1 MKLSTLEIKGF
12 KSFADKTV
20 LHFNENITGVVG
32 PNGCGKSNVV
42 DAIRWVLGEQKP
54 TALRTEKMENLIFN
68 GTKARKSSGMAE
80 VSLTFENTRNLLAT
94 EFSTVTVSRHYFKTG
109 ESEYRINGVTCRL
122 KDIHNLFMDTGI
134 STDSYSIIELGML
147 DDILHDKDNSRRK
160 LFEQAAGISKYK
172 TRKKETLNKLSA
184 TQVDLDRV
192 EDLLFEIENNLK
204 ELEKQAKRAQRYQK
218 LKGDYKD
225 NSIDLAV
232 LTLQSQKDVYK
243 QLNEQQ
249 TAESDTKLQIEA
261 EIQALEASIADK
273 KTALIDKEQSLSK
286 LQKDLNAV
294 TNDIHTKENDS
305 NLSKE
310 RIKFLEEKQVSLT
323 KNISEAEAYIAS
335 TEGDIA
341 GLEQRVA
348 EEIERLGGIKQS
360 LQKFLEELEKA
371 KNDHDVFREKLETT
385 QNIFKSAEREL
396 YDVDKKIA
404 INKVRLENYHREL
417 GNIESDKGSHGDKLD
432 PLRTELVGFDAA
444 KAEAQAKVD
453 DLVKSE
459 NELKNTISALQ
470 KDIEKTRT
478 ELGNA
483 RRSLDAKKNEF
494 NLTKNMFES
503 FEGFPESIKYLK
515 KNVPSM
521 KESPLLSDVVS
532 CKDDYKTAIE
542 SFLDPWLNYYIVQN
556 MAHAIEAVNELAN
569 KEKGRANFFLLSEF
583 KNGNA
588 AKPIDGVVAAL
599 DVISVNDKYSAL
611 VNHLLGNVYIV
622 AGDEDFAVVS
632 AKISAAH
639 PDVHLL
645 HKSGKIAK
653 SGKTIT
659 GGSVGLFKGK
669 RIGREKTLETLEAA
683 IKQFQEEESVINNA
697 LKEKQTQLQE
707 LQQSSH
713 DKAIQIARE
722 ELNKVVQQSIAT
734 KARIESLEQLLQ
746 QMEDK
751 KAAFTRQIQETDE
764 ESIKLNESHEKQ
776 MALKEERQRE
786 LLDMEVAY
794 REVAEKLNF
803 HSNQYNQENIKYH
816 QQLNKFQS
824 VEQDLNYK
832 RSRRDEA
839 IATVNSSKKQL
850 EEVVQEITDTNVKLE
865 EIREVLLK
873 MYDEKA
879 VMEQMLGREEETY
892 YGSRGE
898 VAETEEKIKAL
909 QKKKDS
915 SDHALGSIK
924 DSLNDMKV
932 QLAGIKERLWVE
944 FQVELDSI
952 IDNAPPQDITIT
964 ELQEKV
970 DAAKKRIEN
979 YGEVNPMAIQAFE
992 EMKTRYDFIK
1002 TQREDLLSAKASL
1015 LTTIQ
1020 EIDETA
1026 RKKFDDAFVQIRDNF
1041 KMVFRSLF
1049 NEEDD
1054 CDLILKDDYD
1064 PLEAQ
1069 IEIIAKPKGKKPQVI
1084 DQLSGGEKTLTGMSL
1099 LFALYLIKPAPFCI
1113 LDEVDAPLD
1122 DNNIMKFN
1130 NTIRKFADKSQFII
1144 VTHNKRTMAEVD
1156 VIYGVTMPEQGISKV
1171 VPVDFRGLSQN

>member
-54 TALRTEKMENLIFN
+54 TALRTERMENLIFN
-68 GTKARKSSGMAE
+68 GTKNRKSSGMAE

-122 KDIHNLFMDTGI
+122 KDIQSLFMDTGI

-172 TRKKETLNKLSA
+172 SRKKETLNKLGA
-184 TQVDLDRV
+184 TQLDLDRV

-218 LKGDYKD
+218 LKGEYKL

-232 LTLQSQKDVYK
+232 LTLQSHKDIYK
-243 QLNEQQ
+243 QLSNQQ
-249 TAESDTKLQIEA
+249 TFESDAKLSIEA
-261 EIQALEASIADK
+261 EIDALEASIADK

-294 TNDIHTKENDS
+294 VNEIHQKENDT

-310 RIKFLEEKQVSLT
+310 RTKFLEEKQVSLQ
-323 KNISEAEAYIAS
+323 KSIEDAEQYIAS
-335 TEGDIA
+335 TQGDIA
-341 GLEQRVA
+341 SLEQRVA
-348 EEIERLGGIKQS
+348 EENEKLVGIKQS
-360 LQKFLEELEKA
+360 LQHFLESLEKV
-371 KNDHDVFREKLETT
+371 KQDHDQVREKLEST
-385 QNIFKSAEREL
+385 QSVFKQAEREL
-396 YDVDKKIA
+396 YDIDKKIA
-404 INKVRLENYHREL
+404 INKVRLENYNREL
-417 GNIESDKGSHGDKLD
+417 GNIESDRGTQGDKLD
-432 PLRTELVGFDAA
+432 PLRQELVAHDENRAAAQQTVDALM
-444 KAEAQAKVD
+444 KEDQ
-453 DLVKSE
+453 DLKQ
-459 NELKNTISALQ
+459 TIAALQ
-470 KDIEKTRT
+470 REIEKSRN
-478 ELGNA
+478 EVGNA
-483 RRSLDAKKNEF
+483 RRKLDAKKNEF
-494 NLTKNMFES
+494 TLTKNMFES

-515 KNVPSM
+515 KNVASM

-532 CKDDYKTAIE
+532 SQDAYKTAIE
-542 SFLDPWLNYYIVQN
+542 SFLDPWLNYYIVQD
-556 MAHAIEAVNELAN
+556 MAHAMEAVNELAT

-583 KNGNA
+583 KSKQQPA
-588 AKPIDGVVAAL
+588 AISGVVPAL
-599 DVISVNDKYSAL
+599 DVVTINEKYAAL
-611 VNHLLGNVYIV
+611 ASHLLGNVYII
-622 AGDEDFAVVS
+622 AADEDFAAVS
-632 AKISAAH
+632 ARIASAH

-645 HKSGKIAK
+645 HQSGRVARSGKAI
-653 SGKTIT
+653 S

-669 RIGREKTLETLEAA
+669 RIGREKTLETLEAE
-683 IKQFQEEESVINNA
+683 IKTLQEEETLQSNA
-697 LKEKQTQLQE
+697 LKEQQTKLSE
-707 LQQSSH
+707 LQQSAV
-713 DKAIQIARE
+713 DRQIQQARE
-722 ELNKVVQQSIAT
+722 ELNKVVQQQVST
-734 KARIESLEQLLQ
+734 KARIESIEQLLQ

-751 KAAFTRQIQETDE
+751 KVAFMRQIQETDE
-764 ESIKLNESHEKQ
+764 ESIKLNESHDKHME
-776 MALKEERQRE
+776 LKEKRQAE
-786 LLDMEVAY
+786 LLDMEVLY
-794 REVAEKLNF
+794 REVAEKLTF

-816 QQLNKFQS
+816 QQFNRLQS
-824 VEQDLNYK
+824 VQQDLDYK
-832 RSRRDEA
+832 RTRRDEA
-839 IATVNSSKKQL
+839 MITAESSKKQL
-850 EEVVQEITDTNVKLE
+850 QDVTE
-865 EIREVLLK
+865 EIAENIEKVAVMQEALLK
-873 MYDEKA
+873 LYDEKTT
-879 VMEQMLGREEETY
+879 MEQMVSREEENY

-898 VAETEEKIKAL
+898 VAETEDKIKAL

-915 SDHALGSIK
+915 SEHALGSIK
-924 DSLNDMKV
+924 DRLNELKV

-944 FQVELDSI
+944 FQVELESI
-952 IDNAPPQDITIT
+952 LDNEPPTDVTLE
-964 ELQEKV
+964 ELQVKV

-979 YGEVNPMAIQAFE
+979 YGEVNPMAIQAYE
-992 EMKTRYDFIK
+992 EMNTRYDFIK
-1002 TQREDLLSAKASL
+1002 TQREDLLQAKTSL
-1015 LTTIQ
+1015 LDTIK

-1026 RKKFDDAFVQIRDNF
+1026 RNKFDEAFMQIRENF

-1054 CDLILKDDYD
+1054 CDLLLKDDYD

-1144 VTHNKRTMAEVD
+1144 VTHNKRTMSEVD
-1156 VIYGVTMPEQGISKV
+1156 IIYGVTMPEMGISKV
-1171 VPVDFRGLSQN
+1171 VPVDFRGLN

>member
-54 TALRTEKMENLIFN
+54 TALRTERMENLIFN
-68 GTKARKSSGMAE
+68 GTKNRKSSGMAE

-172 TRKKETLNKLSA
+172 SRKKETLNKLSA
-184 TQVDLDRV
+184 TQLDLDRV

-218 LKGDYKD
+218 LKSDYKV

-232 LTLQSQKDVYK
+232 LTLQSHKDIYK
-243 QLNEQQ
+243 QLSNQQ
-249 TAESDTKLQIEA
+249 TFESDAKIAIEA
-261 EIQALEASIADK
+261 EIDALEASIADK

-294 TNDIHTKENDS
+294 VNEIHQKENDA
-305 NLSKE
+305 NLTKE
-310 RIKFLEEKQVSLT
+310 RTKFLEEKQVSLH
-323 KNISEAEAYIAS
+323 KSIEDAEQYIAS
-335 TEGDIA
+335 TKGDIEQ
-341 GLEQRVA
+341 LEIRVA
-348 EEIERLGGIKQS
+348 EENEKLVTIKQS
-360 LQKFLEELEKA
+360 LQHFLEALEKA
-371 KNDHDVFREKLETT
+371 KVDHDAMREKLEGS
-385 QNIFKSAEREL
+385 QNIFKQAEREL
-396 YDVDKKIA
+396 YDIDKKIA

-417 GNIESDKGSHGDKLD
+417 GNIESDRGTQGDKLE
-432 PLRTELVGFDAA
+432 PLRQELVVHEETKNVAQQAVDALI
-444 KAEAQAKVD
+444 KQD
-453 DLVKSE
+453 Q
-459 NELKNTISALQ
+459 ELKQSIQALQ
-470 KDIEKTRT
+470 REIEKSRN
-478 ELGNA
+478 EVGNA
-483 RRSLDAKKNEF
+483 RRKLDAKKNEF

-515 KNVPSM
+515 RNVPSM
-521 KESPLLSDVVS
+521 KEAPLLSDVVS
-532 CKDDYKTAIE
+532 CQDAYKTAIE
-542 SFLDPWLNYYIVQN
+542 SFLDPWLNYYIVN
-556 MAHAIEAVNELAN
+556 DLAHAVEAVNELAN

-583 KNGNA
+583 RSGDA
-588 AKPIDGVVAAL
+588 GSAIDGVVPAM
-599 DVISVNDKYSAL
+599 SVVQVNEKYRNL
-611 VNHLLGNVYIV
+611 VQHLLGHVYIIP
-622 AGDEDFAVVS
+622 ADQDFAAVS
-632 AKISAAH
+632 ASLSGKTDI
-639 PDVHLL
+639 HLL
-645 HKSGKIAK
+645 HQSGRIAK
-653 SGKTIT
+653 SGKAIS

-669 RIGREKTLETLEAA
+669 RIGREKTLETLENE
-683 IKQFQEEESVINNA
+683 IKTLQEEESVLAND
-697 LKEKQTQLQE
+697 LKEKQSQLAE
-707 LQQSSH
+707 LQQSGL
-713 DKAIQIARE
+713 DRQIQQARE
-722 ELNKVVQQSIAT
+722 ELNKAVQAHIST
-734 KARIESLEQLLQ
+734 KARIESIEQLLQ

-751 KAAFTRQIQETDE
+751 KAAFVRQIQESDE
-764 ESIKLNESHEKQ
+764 ESIKLNAAHDKQ
-776 MALKEERQRE
+776 LELKEQRQRE
-786 LLDMEVAY
+786 LLDMEVSY
-794 REVAEKLNF
+794 REVADKLTV
-803 HSNQYNQENIKYH
+803 HSNQYNQENIRYH
-816 QQLNKFQS
+816 QQFNRFQS
-824 VEQDLNYK
+824 VQQDLDYK
-832 RSRRDEA
+832 RTRHDEA
-839 IATVNSSKKQL
+839 VATVESSKKQL
-850 EEVVQEITDTNVKLE
+850 QEVTE
-865 EIREVLLK
+865 EIADNQTRVTSMQEALMKL
-873 MYDEKA
+873 YDEKT
-879 VMEQMLGREEETY
+879 VMEQMLQREEEHY

-915 SDHALGSIK
+915 SEHTLGSIK
-924 DSLNDMKV
+924 DRLNDLKV

-944 FQVELDSI
+944 FQVELESI
-952 IDNAPPQDITIT
+952 LDNEPPQDVTLE

-970 DAAKKRIEN
+970 EAAKKRIDN
-979 YGEVNPMAIQAFE
+979 YGEVNPMAIQAYE

-1002 TQREDLLSAKASL
+1002 TQREDLLQAKTSL
-1015 LTTIQ
+1015 LDTIQ

-1026 RKKFDDAFVQIRDNF
+1026 RKKFDEAFVQIRENF

-1069 IEIIAKPKGKKPQVI
+1069 IDIIAKPKGKKPQVI

-1156 VIYGVTMPEQGISKV
+1156 IIYGVTMPEQGISKV
-1171 VPVDFRGLSQN
+1171 VPVDFRQLN